1 MSTTKEQIIQW
12 AEANYNESYAAQV
25 VIDCRRLDNDEDY
38 FQEYES
44 LEDFL
49 EYAGALDDR
58 YTDIRA
64 EVF

>member
-1 MSTTKEQIIQW
+1 MSTTTIKEQIIEW
-12 AEANYNESYAAQV
+12 AKANYDESYAAQT
-25 VIDCRRLDNDEDY
+25 VIECYGDED